1 MALFVKQITDP
12 EEAYK
17 RLVQKDKK
25 ISSGAKEEFVA
36 SMDHELVEFLYEK
49 FQEAKDVN
57 EKVLILETYAGY
69 RNNLSEEDLA
79 LILKLVTIKDPLIV
93 ESMKEILLGLSESNL
108 KAATAVLASTTD
120 PDIHKIIQYGI
131 ENSGVLGR
139 ILDQWSKFSLK
150 DQILYIE
157 ELVTIQSPKTYPIF
171 LEIMKE
177 GDAESEDR
185 NVLQV
190 EFTKHLNKIKNPD
203 FMDICI
209 EKLPTIAASVRYPL
223 FKSMQ
228 IHGHLFFEKFFD
240 GLSRKS
246 ENIKLQSLKLID
258 QLVDANSYP
267 YLFPFLLDSAKQVPQ
282 TTIEAISKIVKAF
295 CDELEAMGEEGRNGE
310 FVKERITYFEKPLT
324 ECLTEKYGFSVK
336 GVVECLLRIGRY
348 DQDVILA
355 NLPAIYKLSEGY
367 FKNFL
372 RGLNIKARRNLLVSA
387 CCYPQIETGKTALR
401 ILMDPTEGYMVDTLN
416 TLISK
421 HFPDIPKEIQVSVI
435 NMLNDPKLQSFVTD
449 ILNHSD
455 PQFRMTILKSLGES
469 GAPNAVALIGTK
481 IRDPE
486 LEIRE
491 AVLNLLDNPVYKD
504 TEALDIMLI
513 LLSDVNSD
521 LVLKTID
528 RVKEYNDPKVIV
540 ALNKVVASGD
550 KELKTAAHAAIA
562 YITKRRFL
570 NDFYQLN
577 PKARAAVG
585 TSLIRLDPTFL
596 EETTKNL
603 SDNDPKVRV
612 LSAQILEVLYLH
624 ITPDLKTN
632 LIVAVRDPDP
642 KVRAIIV
649 MILGKM
655 GGVSVVDLL
664 ISCLADRDDRV
675 RANAVEA
682 LLEVADISV
691 AEKIV
696 PCLYDSNNR
705 VRGNAIMT
713 LWKLGYY
720 NVYNNIVE
728 MFHSDDKWMRA
739 SVAFAIGEL
748 KDIRFFPVLISN
760 LKDKDADVRRN
771 VVKALSKI
779 ADPYTLAPYIRP
791 LRFDHDE
798 NVRKEVAAALTIKSN
813 VVPMPTR

>member
-12 EEAYK
+12 EEAYQ
-17 RLVQKDKK
+17 RLLSKDQKVA
-25 ISSGAKEEFVA
+25 SGAKEQFVA
-36 SMDHELVEFLYEK
+36 SMDHGLIEFLVDK
-49 FQEAKDVN
+49 FKESGETSERV
-57 EKVLILETYAGY
+57 VILEAISGY
-69 RNNLSEEDLA
+69 RQNLSEQDLS
-79 LILKLVTIKDPLIV
+79 LILSLLSYKEPLIQ
-93 ESMKEILLGLSESNL
+93 EAIKEILLGLSELNL
-108 KAATAVLASTTD
+108 KAATELLTSTTD
-120 PDIHKIIQYGI
+120 ANIHKIIQYGI

-139 ILDQWSKFSLK
+139 ILEQWNKFSLK

-185 NVLQV
+185 KVLQV
-190 EFTKHLNKIKNPD
+190 EFTKHLDKIKDPD
-203 FMDICI
+203 FMDVCI
-209 EKLPTIAASVRYPL
+209 EKLTSIAASVRYPL
-223 FKSMQ
+223 FKSLQ
-228 IHGHLFFEKFFD
+228 VHGKVFFEKFFG
-240 GLSRKS
+240 GLQRKS
-246 ENIKLQSLKLID
+246 ENIKLQSLKIMD
-258 QLVDANSYP
+258 QLVDPNSYQ
-267 YLFPFLLDSAKQVPQ
+267 YLFPFLLDSAKSVPQ
-282 TTIEAISKIVKAF
+282 TTIEAISKIIKAF
-295 CDELEAMGEEGRNGE
+295 CDELETMGGE
-310 FVKERITYFEKPLT
+310 ARKSEFAKSRIASFTKPLVA
-324 ECLTEKYGFSVK
+324 CLDEKYGSSLK
-336 GVVECLLRIGRY
+336 GITECLLRIGRY
-348 DQDVILA
+348 DQDAILE

-372 RGLNIKARRNLLVSA
+372 RGLNIEARRNLLVSA
-387 CCYPQIETGKTALR
+387 CCYHKIETGKAALK
-401 ILMDPTEGYMVDTLN
+401 ILADPTEGYLVDTLN
-416 TLISK
+416 LLISK
-421 HFPDIPKEIQVSVI
+421 HFPEIPKEIQLSII
-435 NMLNDPKLQSFVTD
+435 NLLNDPKLQSFVTD

-455 PQFRMTILKSLGES
+455 PQFRLTIIKSLGDS
-469 GAPNAVALIGTK
+469 GAPNAVSLIGTK

-486 LEIRE
+486 IKVRETVLEI
-491 AVLNLLDNPVYKD
+491 LDRPVYKN
-504 TEALDIMLI
+504 TEALDIMLV

-521 LVLKTID
+521 LVLKTIE
-528 RVKEYNDPKVIV
+528 RVKEYDNPNVII
-540 ALNKVVASGD
+540 ALNKLVATGD
-550 KELKTAAHAAIA
+550 RELKTAAHHAIA
-562 YITKRRFL
+562 YVTKRRFL
-570 NDFYQLN
+570 NGFYQMS
-577 PKARAAVG
+577 PSARSAVG

-612 LSAQILEVLYLH
+612 LSAQILETLYLH
-624 ITPDLKTN
+624 VTPDLKTN
-632 LIVAVRDPDP
+632 LIVAIKDPDP

-655 GGVSVVDLL
+655 GGVSVTDLL
-664 ISCLADRDDRV
+664 ISCLSDRDDRV

-720 NVYNNIVE
+720 KVYNTIVE

-791 LRFDHDE
+791 LRFDQDE
-798 NVRKEVAAALTIKSN
+798 KVRKEVSAALTIKQN
-813 VVPMPTR
+813 PTIQPK